1 MYDEATMEEASEV
14 ELSDE
19 EDPLLETKPKEKV
32 KSKTKV
38 PTGDKNEEEESEKG
52 DSGSEDD
59 ELKPKVEND
68 KNEGESD

>member
-38 PTGDKNEEEESEKG
+38 PTGDKDEEESEKG

-59 ELKPKVEND
+59 DQKPKVGND